1 MDIQII
7 NNTIRL
13 DSRTVLMAWYILFLI
28 LYTLTTSGK
37 TSVIYTIVDYT
48 ISGNM
53 PLMHVCNYRPDHTG
67 YSFYFIF
74 YFFIV
79 FCMFQ
84 LLKSN

>member
-67 YSFYFIF
+67 YSFFL
-74 YFFIV
+74 FFL
-79 FCMFQ
+79 FF
-84 LLKSN
+84 L